1 MTNDGIVK
9 NVRKTKQKEANRMTS
24 KGSVRSDFRYVRDLM
39 RQAETL
45 MQKHNWDQK
54 EADDIANNLIAAVTT
69 FAQYV
74 EDLEQNKGE
83 TK

>member
-1 MTNDGIVK
+1 MTEDGIVED
-9 NVRKTKQKEANRMTS
+9 VRKTEQKEANRMTS
-24 KGSVRSDFRYVRDLM
+24 KGSVRSDFRYARDLM

-45 MQKHNWDQK
+45 MRNWDQK

-74 EDLEQNKGE
+74 EDQQKKGE

>member
-1 MTNDGIVK
+1 MTKDGIVK
-9 NVRKTKQKEANRMTS
+9 DVRKDKQKEANRMTS

-45 MQKHNWDQK
+45 MQNRNWDQK

-74 EDLEQNKGE
+74 EDQQQNKGE

>member
-1 MTNDGIVK
+1 
-9 NVRKTKQKEANRMTS
+9 MTS
-24 KGSVRSDFRYVRDLM
+24 KGSVRSDFRYARDLM

-45 MQKHNWDQK
+45 MQNWDQE
-54 EADDIANNLIAAVTT
+54 EANDIANNLIAAVTT

-74 EDLEQNKGE
+74 EDQQNNGG

>member
-1 MTNDGIVK
+1 MTKDGIVK
-9 NVRKTKQKEANRMTS
+9 DVRKDKQKEANRMTS

-45 MQKHNWDQK
+45 MQNRNWDQK

-74 EDLEQNKGE
+74 EDQQQNKGE
-83 TK
+83 IK